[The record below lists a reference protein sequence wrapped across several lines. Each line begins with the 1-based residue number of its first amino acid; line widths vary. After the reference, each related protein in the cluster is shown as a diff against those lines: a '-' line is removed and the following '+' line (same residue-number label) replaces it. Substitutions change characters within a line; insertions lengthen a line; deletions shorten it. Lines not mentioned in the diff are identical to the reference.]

1 MASFDDPPEEEDDE
15 NEDEVDTEEDEAK
28 DEHETEKMLGRAEC
42 VQVTGLET
50 GDAMEECEA
59 KHAGEETVCD
69 ATEPC

>member
-28 DEHETEKMLGRAEC
+28 DAEKMLGRAEC
-42 VQVTGLET
+42 VHVTGLET